1 MSNELAKK
9 EENLSFS
16 EQLTTSLTV
25 VKDALPKELNIP
37 RFVQNAVALLNDN
50 PTLTSFAQKY
60 GTMQIKQGL
69 MKSAYLGLDAINK
82 ECYLIPYGNQLNF
95 MIDYRG
101 NVKLAKKYSIRPIKD
116 IYAKIVRE
124 GDDFN
129 ERVMGGEPT
138 IYFNP
143 KPFNDGKII
152 GAFAVCLFKDGGMVY
167 DTMSLQELENT
178 RSASKAKNSPAWQ
191 KFTGEMYKKTVLH
204 RLCKHIE
211 LEFDNPEQT
220 TLFREDV
227 EIETDTQKLVENE
240 IETFGNSEDFIDGE
254 FTEE

>member
-1 MSNELAKK
+1 MANEIVKK
-9 EENLSFS
+9 DSFS

-25 VKDALPKELNIP
+25 VKDALPKELNIQ

-50 PTLTSFAQKY
+50 QTLTDFAKKH
-60 GTMQIKQGL
+60 GTSQIKQGL

>member
-1 MSNELAKK
+1 MSNELANK
-9 EENLSFS
+9 ESFS
-16 EQLTTSLTV
+16 TQLSTTLAD
-25 VKDALPKELNIP
+25 VKDALPKDLNVK
-37 RFVQNAVALLNDN
+37 RFVQNAVALLNEN
-50 PTLTSFAQKY
+50 EQLKSFAQKN
-60 GTMQIKQGL
+60 GMAQIKQGIL
-69 MKSAYLGLDAINK
+69 KSAYLGLDAVNK
-82 ECYLIPYGNQLNF
+82 ECYLIPYGNTLNF

-124 GDDFN
+124 GDNFEEKIIN
-129 ERVMGGEPT
+129 GEPT
-138 IYFNP
+138 IDFTP

-152 GAFAVCLFKDGGMVY
+152 GAFAVCLYKDGGMVY
-167 DTMSLQELENT
+167 DTMSIKDLENT
-178 RSASKAKNSPAWQ
+178 RSASKSKNSPAWQ

-227 EIETDTQKLVENE
+227 EIETDTQKLVERE
-240 IETFGNSEDFIDGE
+240 IEENANAVEFEYIDGE
-254 FTEE
+254 IVEE

>member
-1 MSNELAKK
+1 MSNELMAKD
-9 EENLSFS
+9 SFS
-16 EQLTTSLTV
+16 TQLTTSLMD

-50 PTLTSFAQKY
+50 NTLMSFAQKY
-60 GTMQIKQGL
+60 GTAQIKQGI

-82 ECYLIPYGNQLNF
+82 ECYLIPYGSQLNF

-124 GDDFN
+124 GDEIIEKVVN
-129 ERVMGGEPT
+129 GEPT
-138 IYFNP
+138 LDFTP

-152 GAFAVCLFKDGGMVY
+152 GAFAVCLYKDGGMIY
-167 DTMSLQELENT
+167 DTMSIKELENT
-178 RSASKAKNSPAWQ
+178 RSASKAKNSPAWE

-211 LEFDNPEQT
+211 LEFDNPQQKE
-220 TLFREDV
+220 LFGEDV
-227 EIETDTQKLVENE
+227 AIETDTQKVVERE
-240 IETFGNSEDFIDGE
+240 IEDNANTVEFIDGE
-254 FTEE
+254 IVEE